1 MYDLDIKEEA
11 DKIFYKLSKK
21 NPKQLMII
29 NKKIKEIR
37 NNPHH
42 EYKFLRN
49 PLQGFN
55 RVHIDK
61 HFVLIFSINHEQR
74 LVIVYYYDHHDSVYQ
89 WQPRAEGK

>member
-1 MYDLDIKEEA
+1 MYDLDVKEEA

-21 NPKQLMII
+21 NLQQLIII

-37 NNPHH
+37 NNPYHD
-42 EYKFLRN
+42 YKFLRS

-61 HFVLIFSINHEQR
+61 HFVLIFKINHEQK
-74 LVIVYYYDHHDSVYQ
+74 LVIVYYYDHHDYVYQ
-89 WQPRAEGK
+89 WQPRAER

>member
-1 MYDLDIKEEA
+1 MYDLDIKKEA

-21 NPKQLMII
+21 NPKQLAII

-37 NNPHH
+37 TNPHH
-42 EYKFLRN
+42 DYKFLRS

-61 HFVLIFSINHEQR
+61 HFVLIFKINHQQK
-74 LVIVYYYDHHDSVYQ
+74 LVTVFHYHHHDYVYQ
-89 WQPRAEGK
+89 WQPKVEA